1 MRYVAL
7 SLLLACTASG
17 ASLPLAAVPG
27 VSADQ
32 TRHSPAAAIGQA
44 PLAEPAKVYGVAEET
59 PNQRRRREGKP
70 IVATFPPQE
79 YGELIETPNHR
90 RKRMGLP
97 LPGDPVVGSSEE
109 TPNHTRARLAAT
121 LAAK

>member
-17 ASLPLAAVPG
+17 ASLPLVAMPV

-32 TRHSPAAAIGQA
+32 PHRSPPATIGQA
-44 PLAEPAKVYGVAEET
+44 PLAEPAKVYGVQEET

-70 IVATFPPQE
+70 IVASFPPPD

-90 RKRMGLP
+90 RKRLGLP
-97 LPGDPVVGSSEE
+97 VPGQPVVGSSEE
-109 TPNHTRARLAAT
+109 TPNHLRERMAV
-121 LAAK
+121 K